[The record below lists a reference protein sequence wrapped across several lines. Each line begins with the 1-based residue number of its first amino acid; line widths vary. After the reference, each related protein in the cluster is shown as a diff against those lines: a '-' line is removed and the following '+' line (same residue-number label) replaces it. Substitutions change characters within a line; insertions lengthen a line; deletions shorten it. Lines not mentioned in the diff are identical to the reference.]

1 LYYPAVD
8 LCPLIGKKCIC
19 DVKKY
24 AEKADKNC
32 ENISCPVT
40 ECVRYGYFDR
50 TENIFKQAFRKNP
63 LM

>member
-1 LYYPAVD
+1 M
-8 LCPLIGKKCIC
+8 IGKKCIC

-40 ECVRYGYFDR
+40 ECVRCGYFDR